1 MVARRPRRTA
11 EERLSR
17 LLVMLP
23 WVMERGVAAGGSI
36 PLSDVADRFAL
47 SESEVVAELELASM
61 CGLPPYVDELID
73 VFIDEGMVYV
83 GVPRLFTRPLRL
95 NAMEAFELLMAARS
109 VMHLPGSDPQGPLG
123 RGLAKLARALGAS
136 EMPDLA
142 SDPAA
147 ALGLEVDLA
156 DPLAAV
162 MRPVL
167 DAVVQAIEA
176 TEIIEVEYWHPDRG
190 DVAPRRV
197 CPLQVFT
204 ERGHWYLVARDLA
217 RHDETA
223 RIYRVDRMLE
233 VRSTG
238 EVCEHGD
245 VALPEPGAW
254 FVGAHVEEIEL
265 EVDPEGMWIT
275 ESYPLIAVGEPDSR
289 GARRVRLAVA
299 SRAWVERLLLRLGPA
314 ARVIAPVEYAEW
326 ARDAALRILASY
338 EDPAAR

>member
-23 WVMERGVAAGGSI
+23 WVMERGLSVGGPI
-36 PLSDVADRFAL
+36 PLAEVAERFAL

-95 NAMEAFELLMAARS
+95 NAMEAFELLVAARS
-109 VMHLPGSDPQGPLG
+109 VMHLPGSDPEGPLG
-123 RGLAKLARALGAS
+123 RGLAKLAHALGA
-136 EMPDLA
+136 PDGSQAA
-142 SDPAA
+142 SDPSG
-147 ALGLEVDLA
+147 ALGREVDLA
-156 DPLAAV
+156 DPMDAIVRPILDEVVRAV
-162 MRPVL
+162 
-167 DAVVQAIEA
+167 EA
-176 TEIIEVEYWHPDRG
+176 TQIIEVQYWHPDRG
-190 DVAPRRV
+190 AVAPRRL

-204 ERGHWYLVARDLA
+204 ERGHWYLVARDLE
-217 RHDETA
+217 RSEQSA

-233 VRSTG
+233 VATTG
-238 EVCEHGD
+238 EACERSE

-254 FVGAHVEEIEL
+254 FAGATLNEIEL
-265 EVDPEGMWIT
+265 EVSPEGMWIT
-275 ESYPLIAVGEPDSR
+275 ESYPVLSVGGPDA
-289 GARRVRLAVA
+289 GGWRRVRLGVA
-299 SRAWVERLLLRLGPA
+299 SRSWVERLLLRLGPV
-314 ARVIAPVEYAEW
+314 ARVTAPEEYAQW
-326 ARDAALRILASY
+326 ARTAAARILAVY

>member
-23 WVMERGVAAGGSI
+23 WVMERGVSAGAPI
-36 PLSDVADRFAL
+36 PLSEVAERFAL
-47 SESEVVAELELASM
+47 SESEVMAELELASM

-95 NAMEAFELLMAARS
+95 NALEAFELLMAARS
-109 VMHLPGSDPQGPLG
+109 VMHLPGSDPGGPLG
-123 RGLAKLARALGAS
+123 RGLAKLARALGAPGMS
-136 EMPDLA
+136 DSA
-142 SDPAA
+142 SDPSG

-156 DPLAAV
+156 DPIDAV
-162 MRPVL
+162 MRPIL
-167 DAVVQAIEA
+167 DEVVRAVEA
-176 TEIIEVEYWHPDRG
+176 AEIIEVQYWHPDRG
-190 DVAPRRV
+190 DVAPRRL

-204 ERGHWYLVARDLA
+204 QRGHWYLVAHDLD
-217 RHDETA
+217 RRESSA

-233 VRSTG
+233 VNSTG
-238 EVCEHGD
+238 EVCEREE

-254 FVGAHVEEIEL
+254 FVGAQVEEIEL
-265 EVDPEGMWIT
+265 DVDPEGLWIT
-275 ESYPLIAVGEPDSR
+275 ESYPVISVGDPDAR
-289 GARRVRLAVA
+289 GARRVRLAVV
-299 SRAWVERLLLRLGPA
+299 SRAWVERMLLRLGTA
-314 ARVIAPVEYAEW
+314 ARVIAPEEYAEW
-326 ARDAALRILASY
+326 ARTAATHILAVY